1 MTIYIHLKQIKKR
14 SSQITACPYT
24 LAEAPDTLRSLIVQ
38 LVTDGVQGY
47 RRRREQEDCA
57 ALSPEQIEDLA
68 QIGKIGF
75 SVPFGSGDVALS
87 DAVETAVQGFAD
99 GLYRVFIGDREA
111 EELDAP
117 LDLTEGDTVTIIR
130 LVMLTGGYF

>member
-1 MTIYIHLKQIKKR
+1 MTIYIHLKLIKKR

-24 LAEAPDTLRSLIVQ
+24 LAQAPDTLRSLIVQ

-68 QIGKIGF
+68 RIGKIGF
-75 SVPFGSGDVALS
+75 SVPFGNGDVALS

-99 GLYRVFIGDREA
+99 GLHRVFIGDREA
-111 EELDAP
+111 ETLDAP

>member
-24 LAEAPDTLRSLIVQ
+24 LAQAPDTLRSLIVQ

-75 SVPFGSGDVALS
+75 SVPFGSGDVSLS
-87 DAVETAVQGFAD
+87 NAIETAVQGFAD

-111 EELDAP
+111 ETLDAP
-117 LDLTEGDTVTIIR
+117 LALAEGDTVTIIR